1 MMQPICASASPTS
14 FLYSR
19 FFFRFGVFQQWVFL
33 SRREGFEQLFLYL
46 FRASSFLALIF
57 CDGVLRASLYLVPYA
72 LYQWKNEERDLCM
85 SHSLDARLHLILVAS
100 KRSARLDAGSLFLT
114 TPDRVIV
121 SYKIEWRAFL
131 FVDIYFY
138 FFCHTWFSLSSIV
151 LFRQYLSPFNTA

>member
-1 MMQPICASASPTS
+1 
-14 FLYSR
+14 
-19 FFFRFGVFQQWVFL
+19 
-33 SRREGFEQLFLYL
+33 
-46 FRASSFLALIF
+46 
-57 CDGVLRASLYLVPYA
+57 
-72 LYQWKNEERDLCM
+72 M

-100 KRSARLDAGSLFLT
+100 KRSALLDAGSLFLT

-151 LFRQYLSPFNTA
+151 LLRRYLSLFNTAWVMLMYTGIQHPRLFISETKHWVSLGFSTGWPGDHSSWFLCRTDWFLLLLLFFWVGWGGGWVVPSRLLSLPLI